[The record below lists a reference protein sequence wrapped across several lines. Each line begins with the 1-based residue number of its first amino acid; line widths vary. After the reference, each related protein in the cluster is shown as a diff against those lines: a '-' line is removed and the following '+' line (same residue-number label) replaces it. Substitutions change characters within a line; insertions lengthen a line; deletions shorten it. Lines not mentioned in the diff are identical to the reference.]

1 MSIFQDFERAKKQI
15 GEEKWNSI
23 DTYINNHHPELL
35 LDQIIYN
42 PDNWLEFEKWY
53 DKEIKNI
60 SVNVTGVWKTD
71 YDDIRAFAEIGKGEI
86 KLGNVIAS
94 YDEDTIRNITG
105 NLKEPLGDREQIN
118 AFAVL
123 IASSFD
129 RYANLPKIS
138 KCSKL
143 LQSIYDDVCQSD
155 STMCHITE
163 EEWNEYYIDDYS
175 EKDLE
180 VLEEEIKKYG
190 LDEVI
195 GIGDGEYKIVGYGDL
210 ETRFIDDRD
219 LEINKESEL
228 EI

>member
-1 MSIFQDFERAKKQI
+1 MSIFQDFERAKRQI

-23 DTYINNHHPELL
+23 DTYINNYHPELL

-60 SVNVTGVWKTD
+60 NVNITDLWETD
-71 YDDIRAFAEIGKGEI
+71 YDDIRAFAEIGKGKI
-86 KLGNVIAS
+86 KLGNIIAS

-105 NLKEPLGDREQIN
+105 NLKEPLKDKEQIN

-138 KCSKL
+138 GCSKL

-163 EEWNEYYIDDYS
+163 EDWNEYYIDEY
-175 EKDLE
+175 LE
-180 VLEEEIKKYG
+180 EDIEILKEEIKKYG

-195 GIGDGEYKIVGYGDL
+195 VVGEGDYKIVGYGNL
-210 ETRFIDDRD
+210 ETKFIDDRN
-219 LEINKESEL
+219 LEKNIESEL

>member
-1 MSIFQDFERAKKQI
+1 MSIFQDFERAKRQI

-23 DTYINNHHPELL
+23 DMYINNYHPELL

-60 SVNVTGVWKTD
+60 NVNITDVWKTD

-86 KLGNVIAS
+86 KLGNIIAS
-94 YDEDTIRNITG
+94 FDEDTIRNITG
-105 NLKEPLGDREQIN
+105 NLKEPLKDKEQIN

-123 IASSFD
+123 ITSSFD

-138 KCSKL
+138 GCSKL

-163 EEWNEYYIDDYS
+163 EDWNEYYIDEY
-175 EKDLE
+175 LE
-180 VLEEEIKKYG
+180 EDIEILKEEIKKYG

-195 GIGDGEYKIVGYGDL
+195 VVGEGDYKIVGYGNL
-210 ETRFIDDRD
+210 ETKFIDDRN
-219 LEINKESEL
+219 LEKNIESEL

>member
-1 MSIFQDFERAKKQI
+1 MSIFQDFERAKRQI

-42 PDNWLEFEKWY
+42 PDNWLEFKKWY

-71 YDDIRAFAEIGKGEI
+71 YDDIRTFAEIGKGEI

-105 NLKEPLGDREQIN
+105 NLKEPLGDREQKN

-138 KCSKL
+138 NCSKL

-175 EKDLE
+175 EKDIE
-180 VLEEEIKKYG
+180 VLEKEIKKYG

-219 LEINKESEL
+219 LEINKESDF

>member
-1 MSIFQDFERAKKQI
+1 MSIFQDFERAKRQI

-23 DTYINNHHPELL
+23 DMYINNYHPELL

-60 SVNVTGVWKTD
+60 NVNITDVWKTD

-86 KLGNVIAS
+86 KLGNIIAS
-94 YDEDTIRNITG
+94 FDEDTIRNITG
-105 NLKEPLGDREQIN
+105 NLKEPLKDKEQIN

-138 KCSKL
+138 GCSKL

-163 EEWNEYYIDDYS
+163 EDWNEYYIDEY
-175 EKDLE
+175 LE
-180 VLEEEIKKYG
+180 EDVEILKEEIKKYG

-195 GIGDGEYKIVGYGDL
+195 VVGEEDYKIVGYGNL
-210 ETRFIDDRD
+210 ETKFIDDRN
-219 LEINKESEL
+219 LEKNIESEL

>member
-1 MSIFQDFERAKKQI
+1 MSIFQDFERAKRHI

-53 DKEIKNI
+53 DKEIKKVT
-60 SVNVTGVWKTD
+60 VNVTSVWKTD
-71 YDDIRAFAEIGKGEI
+71 YDDIRACAEIGKGEI
-86 KLGNVIAS
+86 KLGNIIAS

-105 NLKEPLGDREQIN
+105 NFKNPLGDREQIN

-138 KCSKL
+138 KCSEL

-163 EEWNEYYIDDYS
+163 EEWDEYYKHDYS
-175 EKDLE
+175 ENDIITLQA
-180 VLEEEIKKYG
+180 EIKKYK
-190 LDEVI
+190 LDDVI
-195 GIGDGEYKIVGYGDL
+195 EIDDGEYKIIGYGDL
-210 ETRFIDDRD
+210 EIRFIDDRD

-228 EI
+228 VI